1 MLQGKDVPDPSCW
14 SNKTVNRLMIIANI
28 VAALISTVLAKY
40 L

>member
-14 SNKTVNRLMIIANI
+14 SNKTVNRIMIIANI
-28 VAALISTVLAKY
+28 VTVLIYTVLGLY